1 MSLCA
6 RCGATFI
13 CGMAD
18 RVSTEPCWCTRL
30 PALPAAALPLSNTA
44 LPLSITASPLATDGA
59 ASSLDGGAACL
70 CPACLRRETGSP
82 AGEA

>member
-6 RCGATFI
+6 RCGATFT

-18 RVSTEPCWCTRL
+18 CVSTEPCWCTRL
-30 PALPAAALPLSNTA
+30 PALPATA
-44 LPLSITASPLATDGA
+44 LPLSITASPLVTDGA
-59 ASSLDGGAACL
+59 ASSLNGGAACL
-70 CPACLRRETGSP
+70 CPACLQRETAIP